1 MTTPD
6 LRTAVAPALGHI
18 VLRVRSVE
26 RSELFYCQVLGLHV
40 RERRGDQMVFLT
52 RGIQHH
58 DIALFAA
65 EDSAPSPGRGQIGLD
80 HVAFKVPDFAAL
92 KAAYHR
98 CKTSGLSIADV
109 TWRGSSK
116 SFHVRD
122 PDGLRVELYCESKG
136 GRRTDE
142 MLRASLEC

>member
-26 RSELFYCQVLGLHV
+26 RSELFYRQVLGLHV

-65 EDSAPSPGRGQIGLD
+65 EDSAPHLAVDRLAWITLRSRSLTSPRSRPRIT
-80 HVAFKVPDFAAL
+80 AA
-92 KAAYHR
+92 
-98 CKTSGLSIADV
+98 
-109 TWRGSSK
+109 
-116 SFHVRD
+116 
-122 PDGLRVELYCESKG
+122 
-136 GRRTDE
+136 RR
-142 MLRASLEC
+142 AV